1 MDLID
6 DVLVL
11 HIASYC
17 DARSMLSLALA
28 SKRYGMKPSTDVEV
42 TISTDHDGGKE
53 TIKRTWSLMD
63 EAARINVWKHTP
75 EYHYGFDGQVYEKDV
90 TYKMSETITNGSTK
104 LCHLRW
110 IGILD
115 TGISWL
121 GLLHQKAIVHK
132 CRPYSIN
139 LAHLISDEDVAF
151 EKRNCRNGIT
161 KLELRGPE
169 DNPDLEGPQ
178 SSPDNNIESL
188 FRDIATL
195 PQLREI
201 AIAPSY
207 YSDDTQ
213 QLDVSRAIWLL
224 SPESKYTTLRIS
236 NLNIMYQADI
246 DNLTEAFATST
257 SITSL
262 CIETL
267 YIGSS
272 VTKIIPFMQSIAK
285 MPKLTYLRLV
295 MVAFN
300 KSSFDSL
307 MNKDGGGGKKDITS
321 IISTLSRVAL
331 SAATGVDH
339 APGVGFTY
347 YLDSHRALQ
356 ESATLDGL
364 DLLIGDEVNPTMSR
378 YFENDNYSEISN
390 CRTISSSL

>member
-1 MDLID
+1 
-6 DVLVL
+6 
-11 HIASYC
+11 
-17 DARSMLSLALA
+17 
-28 SKRYGMKPSTDVEV
+28 
-42 TISTDHDGGKE
+42 
-53 TIKRTWSLMD
+53 MD

-169 DNPDLEGPQ
+169 DDPDLEGPQ

-188 FRDIATL
+188 FRDIAAL

-207 YSDDTQ
+207 YSYSDDTQ

-300 KSSFDSL
+300 V
-307 MNKDGGGGKKDITS
+307 MGWNPEP
-321 IISTLSRVAL
+321 
-331 SAATGVDH
+331 
-339 APGVGFTY
+339 PGVGINY
-347 YLDSHRALQ
+347 AEDSLQALQ
-356 ESATLDGL
+356 TSTTLEGL
-364 DLLIGDEVNPTMSR
+364 EIVTGDEVLGPVMGQYFSR
-378 YFENDNYSEISN
+378 NNLREVSN
-390 CRTISSSL
+390 CRSLNADL